1 MFTLVTLGT
10 GIAAINT
17 GNNMLFL
24 MLGLM
29 LGLIIASGVLSE
41 RALNA
46 LDIRRQL
53 PRRARAGTRFSVSFA
68 VTNRQR
74 ALPAL
79 AVEVRDIIDGA
90 PFRRSGFFLKIDPG
104 QTRHIDYP
112 CDIAARG
119 TARFSG
125 VRIATRFPF
134 GLFEKRHT
142 LSLDESLLVWPAPQ
156 PPPRWP
162 KGAHATT
169 AANAAATD
177 AHSPTGDDFFQLRD
191 YQPGD
196 DPRYIHWPSSARQQK
211 PVVRDLSQDPGAP
224 VEIVLDAARH
234 SEEPRTDTGDARTD
248 TGDARIDPE
257 DAIRVAAALIED
269 IVAQG
274 HPVRLITAGPE
285 APYIAESRT
294 APPLLDHLARLDTA
308 TLATC
313 APPQATRPGAC
324 LIGPGA
330 RSDMR
335 ATRIPVPPP
344 QAKPAK
350 PAPAEAP

>member
-17 GNNMLFL
+17 GNNLLFL

-79 AVEVRDIIDGA
+79 AVEIRDIIDGA

-142 LSLDESLLVWPAPQ
+142 LSLDESLLVWPASQ

-162 KGAHATT
+162 KGAHAATADT
-169 AANAAATD
+169 AADTD

-196 DPRYIHWPSSARQQK
+196 DPRHIHWPSSARQQK
-211 PVVRDLSQDPGAP
+211 PVVRDMTQDPGAP

-234 SEEPRTDTGDARTD
+234 PGDARTD
-248 TGDARIDPE
+248 PE
-257 DAIRVAAALIED
+257 EAIRVAAALIED

-274 HPVRLITAGPE
+274 HPVRLVTAGPE
-285 APYIAESRT
+285 APHIAESRT

-308 TLATC
+308 ALATC

-324 LIGPGA
+324 LIGPDA

-344 QAKPAK
+344 KAKPAK
-350 PAPAEAP
+350 PTPAEAP